1 MKIFRRFLFP
11 FSLLYGSLLTIRN
24 ICYDKN
30 WLKSISYPLPVFCVG
45 NLSMGG
51 TGKSPMIE
59 YLIRFLKDDYQIG
72 VLSRGYKRKTSGF
85 REVLES
91 SKVENVGD
99 EPLQFKKKFPKIVV
113 AVCANRREG
122 IDRIKSNVDLILLDD
137 AFQHRK
143 VNASKNILLTS
154 YHNLYVNDCVLPVG
168 NLRESKK
175 GARRADIV
183 VVTKCPEQHS
193 YAKLKEIQNDL
204 NLLSEQKVYFSKIT
218 YDKLIYGITE
228 KLPLSHLKNKKFTLV
243 TGIADSN
250 PLVNFLTK
258 KQLDFNHQKFPDHH
272 HFSDPEI
279 ERLKE
284 CNIILTTEKDFVRL
298 QPRFKNFP
306 IYYLPIKTTIIE
318 EQEAMFKKDI
328 LDEIENFII
337 GSSH

>member
-1 MKIFRRFLFP
+1 M
-11 FSLLYGSLLTIRN
+11 LTIRN
-24 ICYDKN
+24 ICYDKK

>member
-1 MKIFRRFLFP
+1 M
-11 FSLLYGSLLTIRN
+11 LTIRN
-24 ICYDKN
+24 ICYDKK

-85 REVLES
+85 REVLVS
-91 SKVENVGD
+91 SKVEDVGD

-154 YHNLYVNDCVLPVG
+154 YHKLYVNDCVLPVG

-243 TGIADSN
+243 T
-250 PLVNFLTK
+250 
-258 KQLDFNHQKFPDHH
+258 
-272 HFSDPEI
+272 
-279 ERLKE
+279 
-284 CNIILTTEKDFVRL
+284 
-298 QPRFKNFP
+298 
-306 IYYLPIKTTIIE
+306 
-318 EQEAMFKKDI
+318 
-328 LDEIENFII
+328 
-337 GSSH
+337 